1 MTRRDFDQ
9 EDNFQDWILDD
20 NFEGF
25 VETIKGAEPN
35 DEPTDEPTVRAYRL
49 SAGIVYQHPWSYFP
63 QWHFMRDS
71 VRDFLL
77 WRPRDDTNS
86 IALLALLYPLWALFF
101 LLFFFVAVPL
111 GIQVCLLTTPFYLI
125 GGVLGGLKLSKE
137 DLPRRREYTPLLG
150 DNFRVGSVAGPT
162 LGEMEEEEEEGEKGK
177 LSALFFL
184 MAITLGF
191 ISMGL
196 MQIIWTYLAPPNT
209 SEVLFWIVLI
219 LTVVS
224 FVGVIVDTVS
234 WVMKKSRSN

>member
-1 MTRRDFDQ
+1 VTRRDIDQ
-9 EDNFQDWILDD
+9 EDKFQDWILNDK
-20 NFEGF
+20 FVGY
-25 VETIKGAEPN
+25 VETIKDA
-35 DEPTDEPTVRAYRL
+35 EPTDEPTLPAYRL

-71 VRDFLL
+71 VRDFLS

-86 IALLALLYPLWALFF
+86 IALLALLYPLWVLFF

-137 DLPRRREYTPLLG
+137 DLPRRRENTPLLG

-162 LGEMEEEEEEGEKGK
+162 LGELEEEGEKGK
-177 LSALFFL
+177 LGALFFL

-209 SEVLFWIVLI
+209 SEVLFWVVLI
-219 LTVVS
+219 LTVVA

-234 WVMKKSRSN
+234 WVMKKNDQSRQSNQD